1 MWDGGCCLIHSGL
14 AVSVGKDYTRGMSR
28 LPFQSIEAFVV
39 VARSLSLTA
48 ASTAM
53 NLTVPALSR
62 RIQILEQHLGVR
74 LFRRLP
80 RGLSLTEA
88 GAAYFRAVEP
98 GWEAVRE
105 ATEAARVG
113 LRRGPIRVSVMP
125 TFAANWLMPRLARLP
140 VRAGGMEVAL
150 ETSSELVDLHARPDL
165 DCAIRLG
172 AGPWTGLVSQ
182 AFLPVDAYVV
192 ASPGFLRDNGPLRHP
207 GDVLRHLLIGSHHQ
221 PDFWREWFQL
231 TGIDA
236 EGCRY
241 RSFDNL
247 HVAYEATAAGMGVA
261 LGLDPVVRP
270 YLDSGR
276 LERVFPDNVRSFRS
290 FHLVVRPGGSRP
302 LDRFRDWLFAEAG

>member
-1 MWDGGCCLIHSGL
+1 M
-14 AVSVGKDYTRGMSR
+14 AR

-48 ASTAM
+48 ASAAM

-62 RIQILEQHLGVR
+62 RILILEQHLGVR

-80 RGLSLTEA
+80 RGLSLTDA
-88 GAAYFRAVEP
+88 GAAYFRALEP

-105 ATEAARVG
+105 ATEAARVKP
-113 LRRGPIRVSVMP
+113 RRGAIRVSVMP
-125 TFAANWLMPRLARLP
+125 TFAANWLMPRLRHAR
-140 VRAGGMEVAL
+140 VDIEV
-150 ETSSELVDLHARPDL
+150 ETSSDFVDLHARPDL

-172 AGPWTGLVSQ
+172 KGPWTGLVSQ

-192 ASPGFLRDNGPLRHP
+192 ASPAFLRGNAPFRHP
-207 GDVLRHLLIGSHHQ
+207 SDVLRHALIGSHHQ
-221 PDFWREWFQL
+221 PDFWRDWFQK
-231 TGIDA
+231 TDIDGA
-236 EGCRY
+236 GCRY
-241 RSFDNL
+241 RCFDNL

-276 LERVFPDNVRSFRS
+276 LERVFPDDVRLARG
-290 FHLVVRPGGSRP
+290 FHLVVRPGGVARDRP
-302 LDRFRDWLFAEAG
+302 FDRFRDWLFAEAG